1 MKKRIGRNSDVVQ
14 PGNNEDEKKEGSDM
28 RQEDCRVTA
37 PVVERSCAQY
47 GSAILA
53 EIVRAGRL
61 YLLDYEEGSN
71 VVPKC
76 RPK

>member
-1 MKKRIGRNSDVVQ
+1 MQERIGGNSDAVQ
-14 PGNNEDEKKEGSDM
+14 PGNNEDEKKESADM

-37 PVVERSCAQY
+37 PVVERSCAHY

-61 YLLDYEEGSN
+61 YLLDYEERAN
-71 VVPKC
+71 VVPKS
-76 RPK
+76 RAK

>member
-1 MKKRIGRNSDVVQ
+1 MKERVGRNSDAVQ

-37 PVVERSCAQY
+37 PVVERSCAHT

-53 EIVRAGRL
+53 VIVRPGASI
-61 YLLDYEEGSN
+61 Y
-71 VVPKC
+71 
-76 RPK
+76 